1 MNITRLLMDGEEDPR
16 TARKIDGVV
25 PALVTN
31 NRDPDKLGR
40 VKLRFPWL
48 SDHNESDWARV
59 ASLMAGQN
67 RGAVFLPEVGDEVLV
82 AFEHGDINYP
92 YVLGALWSASDRPP
106 EVNDNGRNDL
116 RVIRSRSGHT
126 VEFGDQRNG
135 REHITI
141 KSNGGHSIVLND
153 TSGEKKIEIRT
164 DSGHTIVLDDVAGS
178 LVVKDRSGNE
188 IRCRG
193 RIMRISGAGSIA
205 INARRIS
212 LRGSQIDIEAGSA
225 LTLRGG
231 VVRIN

>member
-1 MNITRLLMDGEEDPR
+1 MNLARMLTDGEEDSR
-16 TARKIDGVV
+16 EVRRIDGVV
-25 PALVTN
+25 PAIVTN
-31 NRDPDKLGR
+31 NGDPDRIGR

-59 ASLMAGQN
+59 ASFMAGRD

-92 YVLGALWSASDRPP
+92 YVIGALWNTVDRPP
-106 EVNDNGRNDL
+106 ESNDNGRNDL
-116 RVIRSRSGHT
+116 RVIRSRSGHS
-126 VEFGDQRNG
+126 VEFSDERNG
-135 REHITI
+135 RENITI
-141 KSNGGHSIVLND
+141 KSNGGHSIVLDD
-153 TSGEKKIEIRT
+153 TSGQEKVEIRT
-164 DSGHTIVLDDVAGS
+164 DSGHTIVLDDAAGS
-178 LVVKDRSGNE
+178 LIVKDRSGNE

-193 RIMRISGAGSIA
+193 RSMRISGAGSIA
-205 INARRIS
+205 ISARRIS

>member
-1 MNITRLLMDGEEDPR
+1 MNLARLMIDGDEESG
-16 TARKIDGVV
+16 TARRVNGVV

-31 NRDPDKLGR
+31 NTDPDRLGR
-40 VKLRFPWL
+40 VKLTFPWL
-48 SDHNESDWARV
+48 SEHNESDWARV

-92 YVLGALWSASDRPP
+92 YVLGSLWNAADRPP
-106 EVNDNGRNDL
+106 ETNDNGRNDV

-126 VEFGDQRNG
+126 ITFSDEENG

-141 KSNGGHSIVLND
+141 RSNGGHSIILDD
-153 TSGEKKIEIRT
+153 TAGTEKVEIRT
-164 DSGHTIVLDDVAGS
+164 DSGHSIVLDDAAGS
-178 LVVKDRSGNE
+178 LVVRDRSGNE

-193 RIMRISGAGSIA
+193 RTMRISGAGSIA
-205 INARRIS
+205 ISARRIS